1 MAEAEGLKVGSKII
15 IHLNAEAQE
24 FSKENHV
31 KEIVEKYRL
40 LSNHEA
46 GGGVVKSGKVI
57 FERER
62 RTVRRKRE
70 RRAVRKGRETG
81 GQGRKE
87 ERREG
92 REEKKRDRRA
102 VGKGRETG
110 GQGRKKEKQEGS
122 EERKKDR
129 RAVKKEREAKG
140 Q

>member
-70 RRAVRKGRETG
+70 RRAVRRKRDRRAGKKGRETG

-87 ERREG
+87 ERQEG
-92 REEKKRDRRA
+92 SGERKRDRRA
-102 VGKGRETG
+102 GKKERETG
-110 GQGRKKEKQEGS
+110 GQ
-122 EERKKDR
+122 
-129 RAVKKEREAKG
+129 
-140 Q
+140 